1 MEVRLVQCKTATSP
15 SRLPGLDRALNPY
28 RGCGHACSYCYAQDV
43 TRFEMSRQWGE
54 VVEVKANIVECLKKE
69 LAKGLKGM
77 YGIGTVT
84 DPYQPLE
91 KQYELTRGCLKLLR
105 NANAKVSVLTK
116 SDLILRDL
124 DMLRGWENAEV
135 GLSIG
140 CIDEKISSIVEPGA
154 PSPSHRFEAAARLVH
169 EGVDTYIM
177 AAPVLPDVCDS
188 EQTLKD
194 LVAATAEAGV
204 RRIMWDGFN
213 PKPLATKRL
222 RDALEDAGIGRRY
235 PQILD
240 GAKWI
245 RSILL
250 EESSRKGIALSDA
263 F

>member
-1 MEVRLVQCKTATSP
+1 VQCKTATSP

-43 TRFEMSRQWGE
+43 TRFEMSRPWGD
-54 VVEVKANIVECLKKE
+54 VVEVKANIVERLRKE
-69 LAKGLKGM
+69 LAKGPKGV

-91 KQYELTRGCLKLLR
+91 KQHELTRGCLMLLR
-105 NANAKVSVLTK
+105 NAGARVSVLTK
-116 SDLILRDL
+116 SDLVLRDL
-124 DMLRGWENAEV
+124 DILQGWKNAEV

-140 CIDEKISSIVEPGA
+140 CIDEETASVVEPGA
-154 PSPSHRFEAAARLVH
+154 PSPSDRFEAAAELVR

-177 AAPVLPDVCDS
+177 AAPILPNVCDS
-188 EQTLKD
+188 EQVLKD
-194 LVAATAEAGV
+194 LVAAIADAGV
-204 RRIMWDGFN
+204 RRMMWDGFN
-213 PKPLATKRL
+213 PKPMATKRL
-222 RDALEDAGIGRRY
+222 RIALENAGIGLRY
-235 PQILD
+235 PEILD
-240 GAKWI
+240 NAKRT